1 MKSVDIGFYIVFE
14 NGTVFSKR
22 SNKFLKPSISKSSGY
37 LVYGSRLGSVHRLL
51 VKHFIGEIPKGMCVN
66 HKDGNKLN
74 NNLDNLEIV
83 SYSENMK
90 HAFRNGLQEKPKGE
104 KNSGAKLSNID
115 CEKLCEMLLAGDD
128 NETIAK
134 QFGLHPRYVSLIRHG
149 KRWKHLTSKYGKF
162 PQSKKYDPMAEK
174 YNQFLTL
181 QNNHTNKQ
189 IAEMLNVDASTVS
202 RWRSGETRRNKSD

>member
-74 NNLDNLEIV
+74 NNLDNL
-83 SYSENMK
+83 
-90 HAFRNGLQEKPKGE
+90 
-104 KNSGAKLSNID
+104 
-115 CEKLCEMLLAGDD
+115 
-128 NETIAK
+128 
-134 QFGLHPRYVSLIRHG
+134 
-149 KRWKHLTSKYGKF
+149 
-162 PQSKKYDPMAEK
+162 
-174 YNQFLTL
+174 
-181 QNNHTNKQ
+181 
-189 IAEMLNVDASTVS
+189 
-202 RWRSGETRRNKSD
+202 